1 MSVDLGYA
9 GAPTRSGGPQPA
21 HVPPPGVAERRL
33 ATVAALTIG
42 VLAVPVAGV
51 AWLLVGPAGAL
62 SALIGLGF
70 VLVLFGASAALL
82 ALVAARQAGAG
93 GIGILAAGAALR
105 LPLYVGVLAALSEV
119 PWVHGRSL
127 AAATAVAVAVTLA
140 TELRMLATTPSLF
153 WVDATAARPSA
164 LGNDTRS

>member
-9 GAPTRSGGPQPA
+9 GAPPRSGGTQPA
-21 HVPPPGVAERRL
+21 AVPPPGVAERRL
-33 ATVAALTIG
+33 ATGAALTIG
-42 VLAVPVAGV
+42 VLAVPVTGV

-82 ALVAARQAGAG
+82 ALVAARQAGA